1 MRIVLKS
8 LLYTFYFIKISWKN
22 YTPLLVYLIL
32 SQFLVMLAQNVFLVL
47 LFFIGYL
54 IISAPVVVNIF
65 RNIILDKGI
74 GNNYFEILN
83 NNYTKLFLNRIFYL
97 LASVIGIYIL
107 HIIILSP
114 FFPEEISKI
123 TLYLYAFLIY
133 MIYIYSR
140 IMFILPAAACNIK
153 KNLKD
158 SYNLTKGKSLKIYFF
173 YILIVIPYLLI
184 NIAISYYSG
193 FYEFKEVF
201 LLISIFLQIFFTILS
216 TSLIGYLYREFLSP
230 KN

>member
-83 NNYTKLFLNRIFYL
+83 IAND
-97 LASVIGIYIL
+97 
-107 HIIILSP
+107 
-114 FFPEEISKI
+114 
-123 TLYLYAFLIY
+123 
-133 MIYIYSR
+133 
-140 IMFILPAAACNIK
+140 
-153 KNLKD
+153 KNLKRIIM
-158 SYNLTKGKSLKIYFF
+158 SLTMSQLG
-173 YILIVIPYLLI
+173 
-184 NIAISYYSG
+184 
-193 FYEFKEVF
+193 
-201 LLISIFLQIFFTILS
+201 T
-216 TSLIGYLYREFLSP
+216 
-230 KN
+230 